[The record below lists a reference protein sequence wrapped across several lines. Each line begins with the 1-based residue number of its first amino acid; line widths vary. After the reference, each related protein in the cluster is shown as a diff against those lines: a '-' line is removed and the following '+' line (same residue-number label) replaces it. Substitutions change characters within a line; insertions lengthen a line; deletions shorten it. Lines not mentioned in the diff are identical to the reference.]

1 MHECNRGSESKRA
14 GGNKKKE
21 TQSCC
26 KQWAD
31 YIAPVSMVTERCHMR
46 GLIKGLRNCTLKKVF
61 FFFFRLKK
69 IFHRSHIYED
79 QRIRMS
85 ENAGHWEREQET
97 KIHFNK

>member
-1 MHECNRGSESKRA
+1 MGRLHCTGVHGYRKMSHAWADKGSEELYF
-14 GGNKKKE
+14 KK
-21 TQSCC
+21 SF
-26 KQWAD
+26 
-31 YIAPVSMVTERCHMR
+31 
-46 GLIKGLRNCTLKKVF
+46 F